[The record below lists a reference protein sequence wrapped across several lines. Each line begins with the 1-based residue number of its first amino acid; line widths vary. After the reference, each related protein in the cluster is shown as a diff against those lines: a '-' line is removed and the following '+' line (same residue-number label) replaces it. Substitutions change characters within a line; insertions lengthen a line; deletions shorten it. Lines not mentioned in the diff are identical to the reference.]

1 MDQAAWDL
9 GNPEGGTGYV
19 YPDLAQGVLG
29 GQGVALGVKKAI
41 QTHPMKGPMTTQ
53 SLRGLSDAAAAPL
66 HWRGDRRFFQDF
78 RGAFQGLLGGS
89 GISSAAMQEYA
100 GFVRS
105 LRYPPNPHQPKDRVH
120 TGAAAIGRNLF
131 GANPNV
137 SGKDYNPIIPGIV
150 TCNSCHRSAT
160 PGGQDFTGA
169 QPTVNFDGETQ
180 LFNTAQLRG
189 GYEKTF
195 SHLTGFGLLHDGSI
209 PDVEAFLSF
218 APPLGGAAFPALNAL
233 DRAQLAAFVK
243 QWDTGLSPL
252 VGVQHTAGP
261 GSSTQALYDFLDLAE
276 LQAVPPAANVDL
288 IAKGQVL
295 LGAGPG
301 LQFGLAYQFEP
312 TTQSWMYATDQGVW
326 VLRGQIVAAVAAGL
340 VDVTFT
346 CVPRGMG
353 TRLGLDRD
361 EDGLFDGVER
371 AWGSSPDSPDT
382 DRDGYDDALEV
393 ALGADPTTPDV
404 LLAADTTAP
413 TVGPL
418 QAREVYV
425 DAATL
430 HFVTDEPATAL
441 VELGS
446 TPGGAELGSVTT
458 DVLVRRHD
466 VVVTGLPGG
475 TLVHVRVTAA
485 DRNGNTGTAQGS
497 FTSAPPQ
504 LHVQDISLVSD
515 GGSPLTL
522 TAEVLVV
529 DQAGTPVV
537 DAPVRVLWSGDI
549 GGALD
554 FPVERTGAT
563 GIATFVVGPY
573 TPQAPGD
580 VTIGVALIGV
590 NQVGDPFFI
599 GNPGA
604 TPTYFYSP
612 SANAVSYRTITVQ

>member
-1 MDQAAWDL
+1 VPPPL
-9 GNPEGGTGYV
+9 VPRRH
-19 YPDLAQGVLG
+19 PDLAQGVLG

-137 SGKDYNPIIPGIV
+137 PGKDYNPIIPGIV

-276 LQAVPPAANVDL
+276 LQAVPPAAHAHGAPVSVQPTR
-288 IAKGQVL
+288 GRVL
-295 LGAGPG
+295 CGPC
-301 LQFGLAYQFEP
+301 
-312 TTQSWMYATDQGVW
+312 
-326 VLRGQIVAAVAAGL
+326 LR
-340 VDVTFT
+340 
-346 CVPRGMG
+346 
-353 TRLGLDRD
+353 
-361 EDGLFDGVER
+361 
-371 AWGSSPDSPDT
+371 WS
-382 DRDGYDDALEV
+382 DA
-393 ALGADPTTPDV
+393 
-404 LLAADTTAP
+404 
-413 TVGPL
+413 
-418 QAREVYV
+418 
-425 DAATL
+425 
-430 HFVTDEPATAL
+430 
-441 VELGS
+441 
-446 TPGGAELGSVTT
+446 PGC
-458 DVLVRRHD
+458 
-466 VVVTGLPGG
+466 GLPGG
-475 TLVHVRVTAA
+475 GDASHHRRYGIRNLWVR
-485 DRNGNTGTAQGS
+485 
-497 FTSAPPQ
+497 
-504 LHVQDISLVSD
+504 
-515 GGSPLTL
+515 
-522 TAEVLVV
+522 
-529 DQAGTPVV
+529 
-537 DAPVRVLWSGDI
+537 I
-549 GGALD
+549 G
-554 FPVERTGAT
+554 
-563 GIATFVVGPY
+563 
-573 TPQAPGD
+573 
-580 VTIGVALIGV
+580 
-590 NQVGDPFFI
+590 PF
-599 GNPGA
+599 
-604 TPTYFYSP
+604 
-612 SANAVSYRTITVQ
+612 R